1 VTSVG
6 IAPLGFSTL
15 ACPEWDAATVIERA
29 AAYGYDSVEWRGGPD
44 GTVRVDWPTAVRR
57 ALRRR
62 ADALGVGAL
71 AVSAYPT
78 FIDPRAA
85 VVDAAIEDVIR
96 HAELAADLAAPVVRV
111 FVGVPAD
118 DPGDAALARRAIDG
132 LGRLLERVRPLG
144 VAIAIEPHDEHVR
157 VSALRPILDALPDR
171 GLGVVWDIANAWS
184 AGEPPEIGLAAYA
197 GRIRYV
203 QLKDGT
209 GRGSSWQLCAL
220 GEGQVPIDRALAG
233 LARWSAESGLPWPPV
248 SLEWERAWHHDLAPA
263 AAVLPLA
270 RPWMAERLAAVA
282 RAVDQQ
288 ARG

>member
-1 VTSVG
+1 MTSACV
-6 IAPLGFSTL
+6 APLGFSTL

-29 AAYGYDSVEWRGGPD
+29 AVYGYDGVEWRGGPD
-44 GTVRVDWPTAVRR
+44 GTVRVDWTAATRG

-62 ADALGVGAL
+62 ADELGVGAL
-71 AVSAYPT
+71 AVTAYPT

-85 VVDAAIEDVIR
+85 VVDAAIDDVIR

-118 DPGDAALARRAIDG
+118 HPGEAVLASRAIDG

-157 VSALRPILDALPDR
+157 ISALRPILDALPDP

-184 AGEPPEIGLAAYA
+184 AGERPETGLAAYA

-203 QLKDGT
+203 QVKDGT
-209 GRGSSWQLCAL
+209 GSGSSWRLCGL
-220 GEGQVPIDRALAG
+220 GEGEVPIDEALVGLVRWSTEAG
-233 LARWSAESGLPWPPV
+233 LPCPPV
-248 SLEWERAWHHDLAPA
+248 SLEWERAWHPDLAPA
-263 AAVLPLA
+263 EAVLPFA
-270 RPWMAERLAAVA
+270 RPWIAQRLATAA
-282 RAVDQQ
+282 GPGSR